1 VVERKRR
8 LFAGVE
14 LDATSRAACAA
25 VCEQLRKTGFTARYE
40 APEKLH
46 VTFAFLGYV
55 ESTRYASVVEALK
68 AAGNAAS
75 FSVTLDRLGGFPHE
89 RKPRIVFVGAREQGA
104 PFRSLAQ
111 RVRDVYAALGFEFR
125 NDAVAHVT
133 IARVKPPHRP
143 LPLVEFPPIPLG
155 IDRLTLFESLPD
167 RAHNTSR
174 YETLESVILTGEG
187 SGAVPAERNDV
198 SAV

>member
-14 LDATSRAACAA
+14 LDGTSRAACAA

-46 VTFAFLGYV
+46 VTLAFLGYV
-55 ESTRYASVVEALK
+55 EPTRCASVVDALK
-68 AAGNAAS
+68 AAADAPS
-75 FSVTLDRLGGFPHE
+75 FSVTLDRLGAFPHE
-89 RKPRIVFVGAREQGA
+89 RKPRIVFVGAREQGV

-133 IARVKPPHRP
+133 IARVKPPQRP
-143 LPLVEFPPIPLG
+143 LPLIDFPPIPLS
-155 IDRLTLFESLPD
+155 IDRLTLFESLSD

-174 YETLESVILTGEG
+174 YETLEK
-187 SGAVPAERNDV
+187 V
-198 SAV
+198 SLRLSS